1 MIVNNITQIQNEL
14 FEVII
19 IGSGPAGISTAL
31 ELEEKKIKTLIIEA
45 GSLDYN
51 EKTLEFL
58 NGEIIGDKHDDLSVT
73 RLRQFGGTSGLWGG
87 NCNLFEDYQ
96 FAEWPIK
103 KNDLDI
109 YLKKS
114 KNILDIKKEFYHE
127 DFNEHFNQFN
137 LPWSKTR
144 FKNKFY
150 DKIKKSN
157 YISLLLNTV
166 FMEFEGSKKVITNIK
181 CFQNN
186 TYKLNAK
193 YYVLSCGGIENSRML
208 LWSRFKNENLFNKNI
223 PIGKYYMDHPYHFAA
238 DGIINYQELKNFL
251 NNRKYKNKAFFSCY
265 PNIYLSAKESF
276 KRKKNILSA
285 GIYLNFITNKNI
297 NKNLLEQITCVAPN
311 FIKEI
316 YEKNSF
322 NDINQVKIHLL
333 QEQEPLLSNRV
344 ELSNK
349 LDPLN
354 IPLSKI
360 FWKKSPF
367 IKKTAKIL
375 LEDMAKFFI
384 EEKIGRLSINEYL
397 FNNNDYETQVGY
409 HQLGGTRMGVSVY
422 DSVVD
427 KNLKF
432 HEIDNLFI
440 NGSSVFRTGSY
451 CHPTFTIVQLAVRL
465 GNHLVAL
472 CNQKMQ
478 VS

>member
-1 MIVNNITQIQNEL
+1 MIVNNITEIHNQS

-51 EKTLEFL
+51 EKSLEFL
-58 NGEIIGDKHDDLSVT
+58 HGEIIGDKYDDLSVT
-73 RLRQFGGTSGLWGG
+73 RLRQFGGTSGNWGG

-96 FAEWPIK
+96 FTEWPIK

-109 YLKKS
+109 YLKKA

-127 DFNEHFNQFN
+127 DFNENFNQFS

-144 FKNKFY
+144 FKKKFY
-150 DKIKKSN
+150 NKIKKSN

-166 FMEFEGSKKVITNIK
+166 FVEFEGSNNVIKNII
-181 CFQNN
+181 CYQNN
-186 TYKLNAK
+186 TYKLKAK
-193 YYVLSCGGIENSRML
+193 YYVLSCGGIENSRIL
-208 LWSRFKNENLFNKNI
+208 LWSRFKNKNLFNKNI

-238 DGIINYQELKNFL
+238 DGIINYKQLINFLKNKKF
-251 NNRKYKNKAFFSCY
+251 KNKIFFSCY
-265 PNIYLSAKESF
+265 PHIYLSAKESF
-276 KRKKNILSA
+276 KKKENILSA
-285 GIYLNFITNKNI
+285 GIYLHFITNKKI

-322 NDINQVKIHLL
+322 NDINQVKISLL
-333 QEQEPLLSNRV
+333 QEQEPLLNNRV

-360 FWKKSPF
+360 FWKKSPL

-375 LEDMAKFFI
+375 LEDTANFFI
-384 EEKIGRLSINEYL
+384 KEEIGRLSINEYL

-432 HEIDNLFI
+432 HEMNNLFI

-451 CHPTFTIVQLAVRL
+451 CHPTFTIVQLALRL
-465 GNHLVAL
+465 GSHLVDL
-472 CNQKMQ
+472 CNQKIQ
-478 VS
+478 VN

>member
-1 MIVNNITQIQNEL
+1 MIINNINQIQNEL

-166 FMEFEGSKKVITNIK
+166 FM
-181 CFQNN
+181 
-186 TYKLNAK
+186 
-193 YYVLSCGGIENSRML
+193 
-208 LWSRFKNENLFNKNI
+208 
-223 PIGKYYMDHPYHFAA
+223 
-238 DGIINYQELKNFL
+238 
-251 NNRKYKNKAFFSCY
+251 
-265 PNIYLSAKESF
+265 
-276 KRKKNILSA
+276 
-285 GIYLNFITNKNI
+285 
-297 NKNLLEQITCVAPN
+297 
-311 FIKEI
+311 
-316 YEKNSF
+316 
-322 NDINQVKIHLL
+322 
-333 QEQEPLLSNRV
+333 
-344 ELSNK
+344 
-349 LDPLN
+349 
-354 IPLSKI
+354 
-360 FWKKSPF
+360 
-367 IKKTAKIL
+367 
-375 LEDMAKFFI
+375 
-384 EEKIGRLSINEYL
+384 
-397 FNNNDYETQVGY
+397 
-409 HQLGGTRMGVSVY
+409 
-422 DSVVD
+422 
-427 KNLKF
+427 
-432 HEIDNLFI
+432 
-440 NGSSVFRTGSY
+440 
-451 CHPTFTIVQLAVRL
+451 
-465 GNHLVAL
+465 
-472 CNQKMQ
+472 
-478 VS
+478 